1 MKSTN
6 WIKAPVETGEAAVAF
21 TKKFSINK
29 PIKRAT
35 ARLSSMGNY
44 AAYINGKRLGR
55 GVLTP
60 GYTSLRHRV
69 QYFTYDIKDMLGDE
83 NVIEHTV
90 APGWA
95 VGHIGYDNGTKVFFD
110 HLSAIAEI
118 EIEYADGS
126 EDIISTDESWE
137 VWSTPVLKS
146 DIYMGETVDANVVP
160 EKLGQ
165 ALADNSVRAKL
176 VPQQGED
183 IVENE
188 RIAPIAYFVTPNGE
202 RVVDFGQN
210 LTGYVEFRVKGKKGE
225 RIETS
230 CAEVLD
236 KDGNM
241 YTGNYRAATNKIIY
255 VLDGER
261 ELYKPTYTFQG
272 FRYIR
277 LDDYPEGE
285 VDLDA
290 IRAIVV
296 HSDIRRTGYFTCG
309 NEKIN
314 QLYHNTIWGQKSN
327 YLDVPTDCPQRNER
341 LGWTGDAQMFCRTA
355 ALNFD
360 VRRFFEKWMGDV
372 RIEQTPEGAVYG
384 IVPESYKDV
393 NRHSRISAGWGDCA
407 TIIPW
412 QLYQIYGDQ
421 KVLEENFELMCGWVE
436 YLHGAGEDPDLWLG
450 GYHYGDWLA
459 MDAGEDEL
467 AGATSTDLIGSAY
480 YVYSL
485 SLVIK
490 AGEILGCDV
499 ERYRELYKR
508 AWSRF
513 REVFMENGLP
523 KKKVCLTEFAQ
534 KLGTDVIKEGITQTA
549 IVLILHFDL
558 CLPEEREGL
567 VKKLCE
573 LIEDFDGRMSTGFI
587 GSPYILH
594 ALSDN
599 GAVDMA
605 YKLLFCEKVP
615 SWLYSVNHGA
625 TTMWE
630 HWNSQK
636 EDGSFW
642 SDSMNSF
649 NHYAYGSVWDWIYA
663 NAAGITTCEDG
674 VGFKKIRLAPKP
686 TKELGFVR
694 CSLDTVAGRVESN
707 WYYKGDR
714 VYFEFT
720 VPSGST
726 AEIVL
731 PNGKTETVGAGV
743 YHFVV

>member
-1 MKSTN
+1 MKHIK
-6 WIKAPVETGEAAVAF
+6 WIKSPAPTAEAAVAF
-21 TKKFSINK
+21 KKSFSIKK
-29 PIKRAT
+29 PVKRAT
-35 ARLSSMGNY
+35 AKLSSMGNY
-44 AAYINGKRLGR
+44 AAYINGERLGR

-60 GYTSLRHRV
+60 GYTSLRKRV
-69 QYFTYDIKDMLGDE
+69 QYFTYDVTDLLGEE
-83 NVIEHTV
+83 NIIEHTV

-95 VGHIGYDNGTKVFFD
+95 VGHIGYDNGTQVFFD
-110 HLSAIAEI
+110 HLAAVAEL
-118 EIEYADGS
+118 EIEYEDG
-126 EDIISTDESWE
+126 ETEIITTDESWE
-137 VWSTPVLKS
+137 VWSTPVLRS
-146 DIYMGETVDANVVP
+146 DIYMGETVDANAVP
-160 EKLGQ
+160 EKLGN
-165 ALADNSVRAKL
+165 ALLDDSVKASL
-176 VPQQGED
+176 VPRQGED

-188 RIAPIAYFVTPNGE
+188 RIAPIAYFVTPKGE
-202 RVVDFGQN
+202 RVIDFGQN

-236 KDGNM
+236 KDGNI
-241 YTGNYRAATNKIIY
+241 YTGNYRTATNKIIY

-290 IRAIVV
+290 IRAIAV
-296 HSDIRRTGYFTCG
+296 HSDLRRTGYFTSG

-355 ALNFD
+355 SLNFD
-360 VRRFFEKWMGDV
+360 VRKFFEKWLGDV
-372 RIEQTPEGAVYG
+372 RLEQTPEGAVYG

-412 QLYQIYGDQ
+412 QLYQIYGDK

-436 YLHGAGEDPDLWLG
+436 YLHSTGDDPDLWLG
-450 GYHYGDWLA
+450 GHHYGDWLA
-459 MDAGEDEL
+459 MDAGEDALE
-467 AGATSTDLIGSAY
+467 GATSTDLIGSAY

-485 SLVIK
+485 SLVVK
-490 AGEILGCDV
+490 AGEVIGRDV
-499 ERYRELYKR
+499 ERYRELYRR

-523 KKKVCLTEFAQ
+523 KKEICLTSVAQ
-534 KLGTDVIKEGITQTA
+534 KLGDDVIKERITQTA
-549 IVLILHFDL
+549 IVLILHFGL

-567 VKKLCE
+567 VKKLCD

-599 GAVDMA
+599 GETEMA
-605 YKLLFCEKVP
+605 YKLLFSEKVP

-630 HWNSQK
+630 HWNSLK

-663 NAAGITTCEDG
+663 NAAGINTSEEG
-674 VGFKKIRLAPKP
+674 VGFKKIILAPKP
-686 TKELGFVR
+686 VKELGHVR

-714 VYFEFT
+714 VYFEFA
-720 VPSGST
+720 VPAGST
-726 AEIVL
+726 AEIRL
-731 PNGKTETVGAGV
+731 PNGKTETVGGGV
-743 YHFVV
+743 YHFTV

>member
-1 MKSTN
+1 MKN
-6 WIKAPVETGEAAVAF
+6 IKWIKSPVDTAEAAVAF
-21 TKKFSINK
+21 TKKFSVAK
-29 PIKRAT
+29 PLKKAT
-35 ARLSSMGNY
+35 AKLSSMGNY
-44 AAYINGKRLGR
+44 AAYLNGERLGR

-69 QYFTYDIKDMLGDE
+69 QYFTYDITDLLAEE
-83 NVIEHTV
+83 NLIEHTV

-95 VGHIGYDNGTKVFFD
+95 VGHIGYDNGKKVFFD
-110 HLSAIAEI
+110 HIAAVAEI
-118 EIEYADGS
+118 ELEYADGES
-126 EDIISTDESWE
+126 EIITTDESWE
-137 VWSTPVLKS
+137 VWTTPVLKS

-165 ALADNSVRAKL
+165 ALADDSVRAKL

-183 IVENE
+183 VVENE

-236 KDGNM
+236 KDGNI

-255 VLDGER
+255 ILDGER
-261 ELYKPTYTFQG
+261 ELYKPTYSFQG

-296 HSDIRRTGYFTCG
+296 HSELRRTGYFTCG

-327 YLDVPTDCPQRNER
+327 YLDGPTDCPQRNER

-355 ALNFD
+355 SLNFD
-360 VRRFFEKWMGDV
+360 VRKFFEKWMGDV

-384 IVPESYKDV
+384 IVPESYKDI

-412 QLYQIYGDQ
+412 QLYQIYGDK
-421 KVLEENFELMCGWVE
+421 KVLEDNFNLMCGWVE
-436 YLHGAGEDPDLWLG
+436 YLHNTGDDPDLWLG

-485 SLVIK
+485 GLVVK
-490 AGEILGCDV
+490 AGEILGRDV

-534 KLGTDVIKEGITQTA
+534 QLGTDVIKEGITQTA

-573 LIEDFDGRMSTGFI
+573 LINDFGGRMSTGFI

-599 GAVDMA
+599 GETEMA

-663 NAAGITTCEDG
+663 NAAGINTSEEG
-674 VGFKKIRLAPKP
+674 VGFKKVVLAPKP

-720 VPSGST
+720 VPTDST

-731 PNGKTETVGAGV
+731 PNGKCETVGGGV

>member
-1 MKSTN
+1 MKN
-6 WIKAPVETGEAAVAF
+6 IKWIKAPVDTGEGAVAF
-21 TKKFSINK
+21 VKRFDAKKS
-29 PIKRAT
+29 IKRAT
-35 ARLSSMGNY
+35 VSLSSMGNY
-44 AAYINGKRLGR
+44 AAYINGQRIGK
-55 GVLTP
+55 GVLNP
-60 GYTSLRHRV
+60 GYTSLKKRV
-69 QYFTYDIKDMLGDE
+69 QYFTYDVTEMLSKD

-95 VGHIGYDNGTKVFFD
+95 VGHIGYDWGTKVFYD
-110 HLSAIAEI
+110 NLAAVLELI
-118 EIEYADGS
+118 IEYEDGS
-126 EDIISTDESWE
+126 EETLTTDETWE
-137 VWSTPVLKS
+137 VWTTPVTKS
-146 DIYMGETVDANVVP
+146 DIYMGETVDANIIP
-160 EKLGQ
+160 ELLGN
-165 ALADNSVRAKL
+165 ALLDTNVKATL
-176 VPQQGED
+176 VAQQGEE

-202 RVVDFGQN
+202 RIVDFGQN

-236 KDGNM
+236 KEGNI
-241 YTGNYRAATNKIIY
+241 YVGNYRGATNKIIY
-255 VLDGER
+255 VLDGVR
-261 ELYKPTYTFQG
+261 EVYKPTYCFQG

-285 VDLDA
+285 VDLDSM
-290 IRAIVV
+290 RAIVV
-296 HSDIRRTGYFTCG
+296 HSKLQRTGYFTCG

-355 ALNFD
+355 SLNFD
-360 VRRFFEKWMGDV
+360 VRRFFNKWLGDV
-372 RIEQTPEGAVYG
+372 RLEQREDGAVYG
-384 IVPESYKDV
+384 IVPESYKDP

-412 QLYQIYGDQ
+412 QLYQIYGD
-421 KVLEENFELMCGWVE
+421 KAVLEENFSLMCGWVE
-436 YLHGAGEDPDLWLG
+436 YLHGAGDDPDLWLG
-450 GYHYGDWLA
+450 GHHYGDWLA

-467 AGATSTDLIGSAY
+467 EGATSYDLIASAY

-485 SLVIK
+485 SLVVKVGKIIGK
-490 AGEILGCDV
+490 DV
-499 ERYRELYKR
+499 SRYEELYNK

-513 REVFMENGLP
+513 REVFMEDGLP
-523 KKKVCLTEFAQ
+523 KKKVCLTEFARN
-534 KLGTDVIKEGITQTA
+534 LGTDVIKEGITQTA

-567 VKKLCE
+567 VKKLCQ
-573 LIEDFDGRMSTGFI
+573 LIEDYDGRMTTGFI
-587 GSPYILH
+587 GAPYILH

-599 GAVDMA
+599 GEIETA
-605 YKLLFCEKVP
+605 YKLLFSEKVP
-615 SWLYSVNHGA
+615 SWLYSVTRGA

-630 HWNSQK
+630 HWNSLK

-642 SDSMNSF
+642 SDKMNSF

-663 NAAGITTCEDG
+663 NAAGISTFEDA
-674 VGFKKIRLAPKP
+674 VAFKKIRFAPKP

-720 VPSGST
+720 VPGGST
-726 AEIVL
+726 AEITL
-731 PNGKTETVGAGV
+731 PNGKREDVGAGV